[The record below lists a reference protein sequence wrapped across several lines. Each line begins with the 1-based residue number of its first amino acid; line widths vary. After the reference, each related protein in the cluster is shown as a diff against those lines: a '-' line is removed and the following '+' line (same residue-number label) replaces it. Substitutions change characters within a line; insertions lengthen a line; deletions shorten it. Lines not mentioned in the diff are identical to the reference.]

1 MAEESLSW
9 GMNQMHSFDDYL
21 TQYAIIECEE
31 FWGDEDFSS
40 YLDEEEE
47 DKTWEPI

>member
-1 MAEESLSW
+1 MRI
-9 GMNQMHSFDDYL
+9 MDSFGDYL
-21 TQYAIIECEE
+21 TQYAGIECEE